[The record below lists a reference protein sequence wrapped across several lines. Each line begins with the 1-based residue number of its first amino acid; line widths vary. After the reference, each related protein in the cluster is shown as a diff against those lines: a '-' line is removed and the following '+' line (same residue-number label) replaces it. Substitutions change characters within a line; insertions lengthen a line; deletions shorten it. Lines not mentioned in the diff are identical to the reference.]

1 MIGAFA
7 YLIYFSTRNKLV
19 SQIQRLK
26 SPRYAIAML
35 LGVGYFWMVFFSGSR
50 GASEPNVVLA
60 QMAKALLPLGILLYV
75 GFIWIFGTDR
85 DALAFTQAEVSML
98 FTAPVTR
105 RGLIVYKLARAQAAI
120 LMTSLVWLIVFRANA
135 PAAVRIASSWVFLS
149 TFSLHRLGV
158 ALVRSAQVEHGVH
171 ALRRNWLAA
180 LVFVAAAAV
189 VVSELFA
196 LQTAVAAV
204 HGRDAVMATIERA
217 LDSGAMSWVLYPF
230 RIATAPMFARD
241 SQWPVA
247 MLLALVLLVLHVWWV
262 LRSDTA
268 FEEAAAEASAVQ
280 AKRLQALRMRGVT
293 GASVVNVKGKLTI
306 PLAATGAPLVAII
319 WKNYLWLVRTGLLRT
334 IVGFPLIALACAVFV
349 AGRSELAT
357 VIVITLCGT
366 VGGMVMFFG
375 PMMLRND
382 LRGELRR
389 LPTIKTLPLTG
400 RQIVL
405 AEVLSSASPVAAMQF
420 LLVIA
425 GLVAVGK
432 VPKEA
437 LLPGVAAG
445 LVLGAPALLLGVNV
459 ANFLIHNALAVLF
472 PAWVK
477 LGETGVAGLEAIGQ
491 TMLTFLISTFALLI
505 LLVLPTIAGGV
516 AYFTGGGV
524 VWLGLAAAGTVGGA
538 ALLFE
543 SYLLMGLLGRSL
555 DRLEPSQVG

>member
-50 GASEPNVVLA
+50 GPSEPNVVLA
-60 QMAKALLPLGILLYV
+60 QMAEALLPLGILLYV
-75 GFIWIFGTDR
+75 AFIWIFGTDR

-135 PAAVRIASSWVFLS
+135 PAAARIASSWVFLS

-189 VVSELFA
+189 VVTELFA
-196 LQTAVAAV
+196 LRAAVAAV
-204 HGRDAVMATIERA
+204 QGRDAVMTTIERA
-217 LDSGAMSWVLYPF
+217 LNSGAMSWVLYPF

-241 SQWPVA
+241 SQWPTA
-247 MLLALVLLVLHVWWV
+247 MLIALVLLGLHVWWV

-280 AKRLQALRMRGVT
+280 AKRIQALRTRGVT
-293 GASVVNVKGKLTI
+293 GVSVVNVKGKLTI
-306 PLAATGAPLVAII
+306 PLATTGAPLVAII

-334 IVGFPLIALACAVFV
+334 IVGFPVIALVCAVLV
-349 AGRSELAT
+349 AGRSEVAT
-357 VIVITLCGT
+357 VIVIALCSS
-366 VGGMVMFFG
+366 VSGMVLIFG

-405 AEVLSSASPVAAMQF
+405 AEILSSASPVAGMQF
-420 LLVIA
+420 LLLIA
-425 GLVAVGK
+425 GLIAVGK

-437 LLPGVAAG
+437 LPVGIAAG
-445 LVLGAPALLLGVNV
+445 LLLGAPALLLGLNV

-491 TMLTFLISTFALLI
+491 TILTVMISMFALL
-505 LLVLPTIAGGV
+505 LLLLLPTIAGGV

-524 VWLGLAAAGTVGGA
+524 VWLGLAAAGVVGGA

-543 SYLLMGLLGRSL
+543 SYLLMGVLGRML